1 MCTLLRL
8 TTLRRAT
15 VFGTAS
21 GLVEGKALSPPLS
34 PLRHLTVAQQYREVR
49 VRAAE
54 DEEKTRRVQHSSGT
68 DDPEPDIDMLTT
80 MVEEQGHCDLACGT
94 KRALIEGGG
103 ALNGLVAQL
112 RYDPQLELP
121 GGSWILTELPDIWK
135 KLKAGSKM
143 LRCR

>member
-1 MCTLLRL
+1 MPQY
-8 TTLRRAT
+8 AT
-15 VFGTAS
+15 VFGTAL

-34 PLRHLTVAQQYREVR
+34 PLRHLTVAQHCREVR

-54 DEEKTRRVQHSSGT
+54 AEEKTRRVQHSSGT
-68 DDPEPDIDMLTT
+68 DHPETDIDMLTT
-80 MVEEQGHCDLACGT
+80 MV
-94 KRALIEGGG
+94 
-103 ALNGLVAQL
+103 LVAQL

-143 LRCR
+143 FRCR